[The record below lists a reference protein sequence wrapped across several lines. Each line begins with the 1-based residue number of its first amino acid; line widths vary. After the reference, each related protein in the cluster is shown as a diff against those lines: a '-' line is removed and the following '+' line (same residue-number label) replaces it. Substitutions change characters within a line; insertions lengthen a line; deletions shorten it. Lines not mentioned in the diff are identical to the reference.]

1 MFSKVCSA
9 QSRPVIT
16 TWLVAAIASLAPLSL
31 AVAADGITPEILA
44 AAKSEGQVTYYTSA
58 DLVLANKLKAAFEA
72 KYGIKVNVLR
82 QSSSTI
88 FNRVNQEFDL
98 GTNAADTVE
107 TSVMSHFVDMKA
119 KKMLMPF
126 TPETANLIRSP
137 KLYDPEHYWHSVK
150 LELTSMNYNTDKLKG
165 NDVPKT
171 WKDLLDPKYKGK
183 VVQGHINYYGV
194 PLNTAALHSFVFH
207 VIRRWRRA
215 LQRRSQKGRMTTLIA
230 FNLVKMYGWEYFE
243 ALRKNDV
250 LTLQACTQVELV
262 ARGERLIMMCDYS
275 QLFTARAQNIP
286 VIGAVLPQDGV
297 FMLAGPEAILAKAP
311 HPNAA
316 KVFVN
321 WLFSPEGQTIYV
333 EGGDAASI
341 DSPEVKLPA
350 DFPDLKKYKLIDTDI
365 DEFRKWLPGG
375 VEKFTELFGG

>member
-1 MFSKVCSA
+1 
-9 QSRPVIT
+9 
-16 TWLVAAIASLAPLSL
+16 
-31 AVAADGITPEILA
+31 
-44 AAKSEGQVTYYTSA
+44 
-58 DLVLANKLKAAFEA
+58 
-72 KYGIKVNVLR
+72 
-82 QSSSTI
+82 
-88 FNRVNQEFDL
+88 VNQEFDL

-119 KKMLMPF
+119 KKMLLPF
-126 TPETANLIRSP
+126 TPATASMIRSP
-137 KLYDPEHYWHSVK
+137 KLYDPEHYWHAVK
-150 LELTSMNYNTDKLKG
+150 LELTSMNYNTDKLTG

-183 VVQGHINYYGV
+183 VVQGHIKSSGD
-194 PLNTAALHSFVFH
+194 TA
-207 VIRRWRRA
+207 
-215 LQRRSQKGRMTTLIA
+215 LIA

-250 LTLQACTQVELV
+250 LTLQGCTQVELV
-262 ARGERLIMMCDYS
+262 ARGERLVMMCDYS

-286 VIGAVLPQDGV
+286 VIGAVLPEDGV

-333 EGGDAASI
+333 EGGDAASV
-341 DSPEVKLPA
+341 DSPDIKLPS

>member
-1 MFSKVCSA
+1 MIEKMRSA
-9 QSRPVIT
+9 RLLGRIA
-16 TWLVAAIASLAPLSL
+16 TWLVAAIAIVIPLSP
-31 AVAADGITPEILA
+31 AVAADGVTPEILA

-58 DLVLANKLKAAFEA
+58 DLVLANKFKAAFEA

-98 GTNAADTVE
+98 GTNAADAVE

-126 TPETANLIRSP
+126 TPGTASLIRSP
-137 KLYDPEHYWHSVK
+137 KLYDPEHYWHAVK

-165 NDVPKT
+165 NDVPRT

-183 VVQGHINYYGV
+183 VVQGHIKSSGD
-194 PLNTAALHSFVFH
+194 TA
-207 VIRRWRRA
+207 
-215 LQRRSQKGRMTTLIA
+215 LIA
-230 FNLVKMYGWEYFE
+230 YNLVKMYGWEYFE

>member
-1 MFSKVCSA
+1 MFSKM
-9 QSRPVIT
+9 RPTLSLAGIT

-44 AAKSEGQVTYYTSA
+44 AAKTEGQVTYYTSA

-82 QSSSTI
+82 QSSSLI
-88 FNRVNQEFDL
+88 FNRANQEFDL

-126 TPETANLIRSP
+126 TPATASLIRSP

-165 NDVPKT
+165 DDVPKT
-171 WKDLLDPKYKGK
+171 WKDLLDPKYNGK
-183 VVQGHINYYGV
+183 VVQGHIKSSGD
-194 PLNTAALHSFVFH
+194 TA
-207 VIRRWRRA
+207 
-215 LQRRSQKGRMTTLIA
+215 LIA
-230 FNLVKMYGWEYFE
+230 YNLVKMYGWEYFE
-243 ALRKNDV
+243 ALRKNNV
-250 LTLQACTQVELV
+250 LTMQACTQIELV

-275 QLFTARAQNIP
+275 QLFTARALNIP

-297 FMLAGPEAILAKAP
+297 FMLAGPLAILAKAP

-316 KVFVN
+316 KVLVN
-321 WLFSPEGQTIYV
+321 WLLSPEGQMIYV

-341 DSPEVKLPA
+341 DSPDIKLPA

-375 VEKFTELFGG
+375 VAKFTELFGG

>member
-1 MFSKVCSA
+1 MFRNMRSA
-9 QSRPVIT
+9 QLLARLL
-16 TWLVAAIASLAPLSL
+16 TWIAATSVGLAPLSL
-31 AVAADGITPEILA
+31 AIAADGITPEILA
-44 AAKSEGQVTYYTSA
+44 AAKAEGQVTYYTSA
-58 DLVLANKLKAAFEA
+58 DLVLANKLKAAFEQ

-88 FNRVNQEFDL
+88 FNRANQEFDL
-98 GTNAADTVE
+98 GTNAADTIE

-119 KKMLMPF
+119 KKMLQPF
-126 TPETANLIRSP
+126 APATANLVRSP
-137 KLYDPEHYWHSVK
+137 KLSDPEHYWHAVK
-150 LELTSMNYNTDKLKG
+150 LELTSMNYNSDKLKG
-165 NDVPKT
+165 DDVPKT
-171 WKDLLDPKYKGK
+171 WKDLLDPKYNGK
-183 VVQGHINYYGV
+183 VVQGHIKSSGD
-194 PLNTAALHSFVFH
+194 TA
-207 VIRRWRRA
+207 
-215 LQRRSQKGRMTTLIA
+215 LIA

-243 ALRKNDV
+243 ALRKNNV

-262 ARGERLIMMCDYS
+262 ARGERLVMMCDYS
-275 QLFTARAQNIP
+275 QLFTARAQNIN
-286 VIGAVLPQDGV
+286 VIGAALPQDGV

-333 EGGDAASI
+333 EGGDAAAI

>member
-1 MFSKVCSA
+1 
-9 QSRPVIT
+9 
-16 TWLVAAIASLAPLSL
+16 
-31 AVAADGITPEILA
+31 
-44 AAKSEGQVTYYTSA
+44 
-58 DLVLANKLKAAFEA
+58 
-72 KYGIKVNVLR
+72 
-82 QSSSTI
+82 
-88 FNRVNQEFDL
+88 
-98 GTNAADTVE
+98 
-107 TSVMSHFVDMKA
+107 
-119 KKMLMPF
+119 
-126 TPETANLIRSP
+126 
-137 KLYDPEHYWHSVK
+137 
-150 LELTSMNYNTDKLKG
+150 
-165 NDVPKT
+165 
-171 WKDLLDPKYKGK
+171 
-183 VVQGHINYYGV
+183 
-194 PLNTAALHSFVFH
+194 
-207 VIRRWRRA
+207 
-215 LQRRSQKGRMTTLIA
+215 
-230 FNLVKMYGWEYFE
+230 MYGWEYFE
-243 ALRKNDV
+243 SLRKNDV

-316 KVFVN
+316 KVFLN

-333 EGGDAASI
+333 EGGDAASV